1 MPQLSV
7 IDLAMFLLETPA
19 RPFNIGPLVLLR
31 PPKGARRFAD
41 RLLERMLKQEAGPPF
56 NHRLQLSL
64 TRMPS
69 VEPMAGADLAAH
81 VHRITLGGGGSMDE
95 LIAKVCELHEA
106 LLPREG
112 LLWQF
117 LSLIHISEPTRP
129 Y

>member
-41 RLLERMLKQEAGPPF
+41 RLLERMLQHEAGPPF

-64 TRMPS
+64 THC
-69 VEPMAGADLAAH
+69 AAL
-81 VHRITLGGGGSMDE
+81 TQALGGSWPG
-95 LIAKVCELHEA
+95 H
-106 LLPREG
+106 
-112 LLWQF
+112 
-117 LSLIHISEPTRP
+117 
-129 Y
+129 